1 MKANILAISVLA
13 GVSLLVGCDN
23 REGSGVA
30 PTGTAEKVP
39 AADHFMRGLAEHCGE
54 AFRGEVVR
62 NVPEMD
68 EDPFAGKELVMHIRE
83 CSDERIRI
91 PFHVGDDHSRTWV
104 LTRTDYGLQ
113 LKHDHRHEDGSP
125 DTITMYGGDSR
136 SGSGERQEFPIDEET
151 IELFRANELP
161 DSVTNVWA
169 IEIVPGER
177 FMYELSRPGGRLFQV
192 EFDLSNPVDEPP
204 PPWGATP

>member
-1 MKANILAISVLA
+1 MKTHILIATLALPVLLA
-13 GVSLLVGCDN
+13 ACGD
-23 REGSGVA
+23 RPEGSGVA
-30 PTGTAEKVP
+30 PTGTAAQVP
-39 AADHFMRGLAEHCGE
+39 AVDRFMDRLAEHCGE

-62 NVPEMD
+62 NVPQMD
-68 EDPFAGKELVMHIRE
+68 EDPFDGKVLVMHIRE
-83 CSDERIRI
+83 CSDDRIRI

-125 DTITMYGGDSR
+125 DTVTMYGGDSR
-136 SGSGERQEFPIDEET
+136 AGTAERQEFPIDEET

-169 IEIVPGER
+169 MEIVPGER

-192 EFDLSNPVDEPP
+192 EFDLSESVDEPP